1 MVCHG
6 HLKIQLTILPGLR
19 VPQAETSPGRR
30 VDDEM
35 PLGHIHRALV
45 ALVIHKGPLDPRQV
59 DPTLGPGRFPGFR
72 GLMLCFGWPCEYREN
87 SGL

>member
-1 MVCHG
+1 MAMVCHG
-6 HLKIQLTILPGLR
+6 HLKIQMTILPGLR
-19 VPQAETSPGRR
+19 VPRAETSPGRR

-59 DPTLGPGRFPGFR
+59 DPTLGPGF
-72 GLMLCFGWPCEYREN
+72 YREN
-87 SGL
+87 SGFSLEKNRDLEGLNMF